1 MIHLFVHSFVKL
13 SRVEDGNLIMMGL
26 LFQGGLR
33 MWSSNNKTNYLW
45 VPDANNLKEIGGNKI
60 APCCILRYELIEL
73 FLCVFSTQT
82 DPLRKG

>member
-1 MIHLFVHSFVKL
+1 
-13 SRVEDGNLIMMGL
+13 
-26 LFQGGLR
+26 

-45 VPDANNLKEIGGNKI
+45 VPDANNLKEKGGNKI
-60 APCCILRYELIEL
+60 APFCILRYELIEL